1 MAGQGRKVRVLQVTR
16 EAAGD
21 QRYGMGKAVAQ
32 LIDGLAAL
40 DIPSERYCAAALPA
54 ASLAQ
59 ADERAQRWAARH
71 GTHQLGIL
79 QVVSRAW
86 QTGFDAA
93 RVAAERGFTHVHCH
107 DAVVAHGF
115 ASAPESAGMACGI
128 TQHGFD
134 SIAFALRHY
143 VVPIDDALFAAL
155 ARLESQ
161 VLGSLGWA
169 VYMTRLGVNRVASQ
183 LGMVPTAQW
192 HVVPHARPA
201 WNPPDRSAARLMLGW
216 RADQRVLLAVG
227 QLIPLKRFDW
237 IVRAMRGLDPRWG
250 LVILGE
256 GDIDAVMRAADEA
269 GVARPH
275 VTATDAPQTYYA
287 AADAF
292 TSASAIES
300 FGMAHLEAMVQGLP
314 VACTAVGG
322 VPEVVG
328 DAGILL
334 PDDEAGFAR
343 GLRAFLGDEQ
353 AQRRA
358 SLQAAARAE
367 TWPDQPAIAQR
378 HRSIYRGAPLGGMRV
393 DPIDAF
399 FA

>member
-21 QRYGMGKAVAQ
+21 QRYGLGKAVAQ
-32 LIDGLAAL
+32 LMNGLGAL
-40 DIPSERYCAAALPA
+40 DIPSERFCAAHLPA

-59 ADERAQRWAARH
+59 ADERAQRWAVRH

-86 QTGFDAA
+86 QTGFEAA
-93 RVAAERGFTHVHCH
+93 RAAAHGGFTHVHCH

-115 ASAPESAGMACGI
+115 ASAPESTGIACGI

-143 VVPIDDALFAAL
+143 VVPIDEALFAAL

-161 VLGSLGWA
+161 MLGGLGWA
-169 VYMTRLGVNRVASQ
+169 VYMTRLGANRVASQ
-183 LGMVPTAQW
+183 LGMEPTAQW
-192 HVVPHARPA
+192 HVVPHARPE
-201 WNPPDRSAARLMLGW
+201 WSLPNRSAARSMLGW
-216 RADQRVLLAVG
+216 NADRRVLLAVG

-237 IVRAMRGLDPRWG
+237 VVRAMRGLDPRWT

-275 VTATDAPQTYYA
+275 VTATDEPQTWYA

-300 FGMAHLEAMVQGLP
+300 FGMAHLEAMVAGLP
-314 VACTAVGG
+314 IACTAVGG

-328 DAGILL
+328 DAGVLL
-334 PDDEAGFAR
+334 PDDEAHFAR
-343 GLRAFLGDEQ
+343 GLGAFLGDGQ
-353 AQRRA
+353 ALRTA
-358 SLQAAARAE
+358 SLRATARAE
-367 TWPDQPAIAQR
+367 TWADAADIARR
-378 HRSIYRGAPLGGMRV
+378 HRAIYRDSPSGGMRV
-393 DPIDAF
+393 DPVDSF